1 MLLSLNKLMQCECTA
16 HRKHTGRDI
25 IRLFGKKDAEQE
37 IRDGLPII
45 FPRLWRYA
53 LVLTSNRDAAFD
65 LAQATCLRAL
75 EQSDKYEPGTN
86 LDRWLFRMAHR
97 IWLNELRA
105 LAVRRGGGL
114 QAVAD
119 VEIPDPKLD
128 AETNY
133 FIREVLHSIYSLP
146 EAQRACVI
154 LVYVEGFKYAE
165 AADILAVP
173 IGTVMSRLSAARK
186 TVSGRLGNK
195 GEKLG

>member
-1 MLLSLNKLMQCECTA
+1 MQREHTA
-16 HRKHTGRDI
+16 HRKHKGRDI
-25 IRLFGKKDAEQE
+25 IRFFRKKSAEQE
-37 IRDGLPII
+37 IRDGLPTL

-53 LVLTSNRDAAFD
+53 LVLTSNKDAAFD

-75 EQSDKYEPGTN
+75 EQSDKYEPGTH

-105 LAVRRGGGL
+105 LTVRRGGGL
-114 QAVAD
+114 QPVED
-119 VEIPDPKLD
+119 VEIPDTKPD

-133 FIREVLHSIYSLP
+133 FVREVLLSIYSLP

-165 AADILAVP
+165 AADILNVP
-173 IGTVMSRLSAARK
+173 VGTVMSRLAAARK
-186 TVSGRLGNK
+186 TVTKRIGDK
-195 GEKLG
+195 GEMLG